1 MATKITELT
10 SGTPALA
17 DVVPFVSD
25 PGGTAITKKATVS
38 SLLSTTGLVTVP
50 LINSIPHKQ
59 ILVLG
64 AKPTITSGCGAS
76 TQIEMGT
83 NKNVYDYLPFDK
95 DNVEYAYVNFAL
107 PQDFKP
113 SATDIYV
120 QFYWMHPATTTNFKV
135 SWGVQG
141 VSMANDDTM
150 DVASGTAVYSNDE
163 GGTTSDLYISPLTSA
178 ITIAG
183 TPAAGELCQIKL
195 LRKADDATNDTL
207 AVDAYFIGV
216 LIWYPVA

>member
-1 MATKITELT
+1 MTTKITELT

-17 DVVPFVSD
+17 DIVPYVSD
-25 PGGTAITKKATVS
+25 PGGTAITKKSTVS
-38 SLLSTTGLVTVP
+38 SLLSTTGLITVP

-59 ILVLG
+59 LLVLG

-95 DNVEYAYVNFAL
+95 DTVEYAYINVVL

-113 SATDIYV
+113 SATDIYA
-120 QFYWMHPATTTNFKV
+120 QFYWTHPSTTTNFKV
-135 SWGVQG
+135 SWGIKG
-141 VSMANDDTM
+141 VCIANDETL
-150 DVASGTAVYSNDE
+150 DVVEGTAVYSNDE
-163 GGTTSDLYISPLTSA
+163 GGTTSDLYISPLSAA
-178 ITIAG
+178 ITLAG
-183 TPAAGELCQIKL
+183 TPAAGELCHLKFKRQ
-195 LRKADDATNDTL
+195 ADDATNDTL

-216 LIWYPVA
+216 LLWYPVA